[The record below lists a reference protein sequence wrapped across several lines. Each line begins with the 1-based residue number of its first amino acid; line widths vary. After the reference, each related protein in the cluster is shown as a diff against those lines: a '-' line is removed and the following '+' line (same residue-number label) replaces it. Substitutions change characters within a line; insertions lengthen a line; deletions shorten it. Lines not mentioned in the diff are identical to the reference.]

1 MTTAT
6 PATSAAGARRSTFRE
21 TQHRVTFAGVLRSE
35 WIKLTSVRSIGWAIA
50 IAVVITAG
58 LGALATLATLATAPE
73 GAIEQG
79 MFAEMPVA
87 SLGASG
93 LLVSQLVFAVLGV
106 IAITGEY
113 GSGQIRSSLTAVPK
127 RLPVL
132 GAKALVLGLIAF
144 VASGIALAVGMA
156 STVGVA
162 LGFGVELDS
171 MRLGGDVPL
180 AVLTGAAYLALL
192 TVFSLAVGAIVRSGA
207 GGIAIALGVLLVLPT
222 IVGLVP
228 FEWVQEASPYLLPN
242 AGMTMSMPGAE
253 PGEDFWR
260 ALAVTVAWPAIAL
273 LGAAAAMVRRDA

>member
-6 PATSAAGARRSTFRE
+6 PTADAPEARRATYRE
-21 TQHRVTFAGVLRSE
+21 TQHRVTFAGAMRAE

-79 MFAEMPVA
+79 LFQQIPLA

-93 LLVSQLVFAVLGV
+93 LLMSQLVFAVLGV

-113 GSGQIRSSLTAVPK
+113 GSGQIRSSLTAVPA
-127 RLPVL
+127 RTPVL

-144 VASGIALAVGMA
+144 VASAIALTVGMLSTVGIALA
-156 STVGVA
+156 
-162 LGFGVELDS
+162 FGVEASTIEIDAS
-171 MRLGGDVPL
+171 VPFAVLGG
-180 AVLTGAAYLALL
+180 AVYLALL
-192 TVFSLAVGAIVRSGA
+192 TVFSLAIGTLVRSGA
-207 GGIAIALGVLLVLPT
+207 GAIAIALGILLVLPT
-222 IVGLVP
+222 IVGLIP

-242 AGMTMSMPGAE
+242 SGMTMSMPGAE
-253 PGEDFWR
+253 PGGDFWR
-260 ALAVTVAWPAIAL
+260 ALAVTIAWPAVAL
-273 LGAAAAMVRRDA
+273 VGAAAALVRRDA

>member
-1 MTTAT
+1 MTTTTADAPRRT
-6 PATSAAGARRSTFRE
+6 TFQETS
-21 TQHRVTFAGVLRSE
+21 HRVTFGGVVKAE

-50 IAVVITAG
+50 VAVVITAG

-79 MFAEMPVA
+79 FFSEIPIAA
-87 SLGASG
+87 LGSSG

-113 GSGQIRSSLTAVPK
+113 GSGQIRSSFTAVPR

-144 VASGIALAVGMA
+144 VSSLVALSVGMA
-156 STVGVA
+156 STIGIAVA
-162 LGFGVELDS
+162 FGVDASTIEFDAS
-171 MRLGGDVPL
+171 VAFAVLGG
-180 AVLTGAAYLALL
+180 AVYLALL

-207 GGIAIALGVLLVLPT
+207 GGIALALGVLLVLPAV
-222 IVGLVP
+222 VGLIP

-242 AGMTMSMPGAE
+242 SGLTVSMPGAE

-260 ALAVTVAWPAIAL
+260 ALAVTIAWPAVAL
-273 LGAAAAMVRRDA
+273 GGAAAAIARRDA

>member
-1 MTTAT
+1 MTAITTDA
-6 PATSAAGARRSTFRE
+6 PDARRTTYRE
-21 TQHRVTFAGVLRSE
+21 SPHRVTFGGAVRAE

-50 IAVVITAG
+50 VAVVITAG

-79 MFAEMPVA
+79 FFSEIPIAA
-87 SLGASG
+87 LGSSG

-113 GSGQIRSSLTAVPK
+113 GSGQIRSSFTAVPR

-144 VASGIALAVGMA
+144 VSSLVALSVGMA
-156 STVGVA
+156 STIGIAVA
-162 LGFGVELDS
+162 FGVDASTIEFDAS
-171 MRLGGDVPL
+171 VAFAVLGG
-180 AVLTGAAYLALL
+180 AVYLALL

-207 GGIAIALGVLLVLPT
+207 GGIALALGVLLVLPAV
-222 IVGLVP
+222 VGLIP

-242 AGMTMSMPGAE
+242 SGLTVSMPGAE

-260 ALAVTVAWPAIAL
+260 ALAVTIAWPAVAL
-273 LGAAAAMVRRDA
+273 GGAAAAIARRDA